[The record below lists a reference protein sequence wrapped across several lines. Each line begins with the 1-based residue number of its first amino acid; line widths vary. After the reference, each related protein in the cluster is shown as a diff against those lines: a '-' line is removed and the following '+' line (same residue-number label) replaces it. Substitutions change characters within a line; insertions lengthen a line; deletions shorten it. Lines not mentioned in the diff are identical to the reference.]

1 MSSNNAVILLKAQ
14 TYGDIKEGETMK
26 FEKRPY
32 SFDELKGGEVIVK
45 AMYLSIDP
53 YLVSTPVIRFPPR
66 PPSTFPYVFVSLVIL
81 YLVVGF
87 ILLFL
92 CFICCAS

>member
-1 MSSNNAVILLKAQ
+1 MASNNAVILLKGQ

-32 SFDELKGGEVIVK
+32 SFDELTDGEVIVK

-53 YLVSTPVIRFPPR
+53 YLVPSLFSLLSSTV
-66 PPSTFPYVFVSLVIL
+66 
-81 YLVVGF
+81 
-87 ILLFL
+87 FL
-92 CFICCAS
+92 CPWLGLSCYS